1 LVCPDNHWRQVF
13 ADRNGALSVRD
24 LGQFDRARFSSLR
37 EFTDFSARA
46 HRTP

>member
-1 LVCPDNHWRQVF
+1 VQ
-13 ADRNGALSVRD
+13 D

-46 HRTP
+46 HRAA